1 MSDNGNC
8 GSIIKESDCRHGWRD
23 LDTHEMQED
32 GVGLTH
38 MRQEMVN
45 CLVLEAME
53 VPRMMFLALGG
64 GVFGVFVATLFVGG
78 ITVLLV
84 MDEGGADGTA
94 SAVNDGL
101 ELLCLGH

>member
-45 CLVLEAME
+45 CLMLEAME

-64 GVFGVFVATLFVGG
+64 GVFGVFVATLFIGS
-78 ITVLLV
+78 IAVLLV
-84 MDEGGADGTA
+84 MDEGGADGTT
-94 SAVNDGL
+94 SAVDDDL
-101 ELLCLGH
+101 ELLGLSH